1 MMVVI
6 QAANVVTLGA
16 AVLTMGLVSLPVYIV
31 IIMLSTI
38 STGMIGGTA
47 ATLMSDV
54 VPIKHR
60 SSGMA
65 WNMVGN
71 YLIGASLGSWLSGVV
86 SDAFGGGANGLKMG
100 LLCIFPAIIIA
111 FLVHLINTRKL
122 YVEDSARCS
131 DQVFDEHK

>member
-1 MMVVI
+1 MMAVV

-16 AVLTMGLVSLPVYIV
+16 AVLAMGLVSLPVYIV
-31 IIMLSTI
+31 IIMFTTI
-38 STGMIGGTA
+38 STGMIAGTS
-47 ATLMSDV
+47 ATLLSDV
-54 VPIKHR
+54 LPVKHR
-60 SSGMA
+60 ASGMS

-71 YLIGASLGSWLSGVV
+71 YLIGASLGSYLSGVA

-111 FLVHLINTRKL
+111 FLVHLINTRKI

-131 DQVFDEHK
+131 DQVLAEK